1 MPASP
6 VHPIVIWFGRVGDM
20 ILLSVLLDVLQRR
33 YGGRCHVIGAGSWPA
48 QIYATHPAVGRVTCL
63 HRYTAFLFDP
73 AWWRALRALRASRAD
88 PVYVCEYDPRKLA
101 RIRRLLSVSGTDP
114 TRCLFIT
121 DGASSDT
128 AHRGDTAADSDTASP
143 PTSKI
148 SPAHRGDAAAALD
161 TASPP
166 TSKIPPTHWVD
177 RLMSFGRLTPA
188 AFNAA
193 DYPWP
198 SPPPRGAPY
207 LEVTAAARTECDA
220 WLDARL
226 CGPPAAAEHSVET
239 RSHGLD
245 ARLCGPPAAAEHSVE
260 TRSHGL
266 DARLCGPPAAAEH
279 SVETRSH
286 GLDARGWSARP
297 LVLVQPGN
305 RRTMRG
311 KRLRLSLEDDKAW
324 PLERWAALLQQIHAR
339 LPQALIVLC
348 GAPRESLLLS
358 WISAAA
364 QLPAVAT
371 VAWPLPRLFAL
382 CVRAH
387 SMISVDTGPA
397 HAAAALSLPLVVLFG
412 GHAQA
417 QWLPRSPSGS
427 AVLGLGGPPHSNR
440 LDQIAVQTVFAAW
453 CSLPARVAAPG
464 VSATA
469 QPQGALKPTA
479 ANATVR

>member
-20 ILLSVLLDVLQRR
+20 ILLSALLDVLQRR
-33 YGGRCHVIGAGSWPA
+33 YGGRCHVIGAGPWPA
-48 QIYATHPAVGRVTCL
+48 EIYATHPAVGRVTCL

-73 AWWRALRALRASRAD
+73 AWWRALRALRASRAG

-101 RIRRLLSVSGTDP
+101 RIRRLLIFSGTDP

-121 DGASSDT
+121 DG
-128 AHRGDTAADSDTASP
+128 HRVDAQAGPDSALP

-148 SPAHRGDAAAALD
+148 S
-161 TASPP
+161 
-166 TSKIPPTHWVD
+166 PTHWVD

-188 AFNAA
+188 AFSAA

-207 LEVTAAARTECDA
+207 LEVTATARAQCDA
-220 WLDARL
+220 WL
-226 CGPPAAAEHSVET
+226 E
-239 RSHGLD
+239 
-245 ARLCGPPAAAEHSVE
+245 
-260 TRSHGL
+260 
-266 DARLCGPPAAAEH
+266 
-279 SVETRSH
+279 
-286 GLDARGWSARP
+286 ARGWSARP

-311 KRLRLSLEDDKAW
+311 KRLRLTLEDDKAW

-453 CSLPARVAAPG
+453 CSLPAPVAAPG
-464 VSATA
+464 VTATA
-469 QPQGALKPTA
+469 LPPQGALKPTA